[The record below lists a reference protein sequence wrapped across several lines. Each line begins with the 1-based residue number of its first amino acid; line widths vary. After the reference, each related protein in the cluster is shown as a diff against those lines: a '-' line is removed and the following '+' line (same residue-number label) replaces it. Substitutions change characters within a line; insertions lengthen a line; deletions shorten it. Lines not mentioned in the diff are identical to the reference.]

1 MNATITGTEKLK
13 EPTIDPRELRNAFGQ
28 FVTGVTIATTRDL
41 DGSLIGMTA
50 NSFSSVSMDPPLL
63 MFCPASHLPSLPAFE
78 RAGHFAINILA
89 ASQDELAKHF
99 ARPSENKFAG
109 VDYSSGLF
117 GAPVING
124 SVATFECTLFESHN
138 AGDHKILIGEVHH
151 FVTNPD
157 SPALVF
163 HRGQMF
169 TKDNERKSHE

>member
-1 MNATITGTEKLK
+1 MTTTITENEKLTQ
-13 EPTIDPRELRNAFGQ
+13 PTFDPRELRSAFGQ
-28 FVTGVTIATTRDL
+28 FVTGVTIATSRDL

-89 ASQDELAKHF
+89 ASQGELAKHF

-109 VDYSSGLF
+109 VDYSSGIF

-124 SVATFECTLFESHN
+124 SVATFECTLFASHD
-138 AGDHKILIGEVHH
+138 AGDHKILIGEIHD
-151 FVTNPD
+151 FVANPE
-157 SPALVF
+157 SRALVF
-163 HRGQMF
+163 HRGKMV
-169 TKDNERKSHE
+169 TNHNERKSHE